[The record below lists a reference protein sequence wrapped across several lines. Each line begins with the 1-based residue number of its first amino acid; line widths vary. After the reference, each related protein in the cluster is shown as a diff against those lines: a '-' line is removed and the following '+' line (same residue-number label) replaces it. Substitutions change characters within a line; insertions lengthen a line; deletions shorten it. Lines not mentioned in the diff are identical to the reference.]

1 MPYAP
6 MKVTTEP
13 CANGCPGRQFVLEL
27 RGPGQCGLS
36 QEMWDNKPEGCAAYY
51 CERCQ
56 LVYFRKRRGTKINT
70 LVGFWDKQTH
80 FFNQYTCCA
89 PLG

>member
-1 MPYAP
+1 
-6 MKVTTEP
+6 
-13 CANGCPGRQFVLEL
+13 
-27 RGPGQCGLS
+27 
-36 QEMWDNKPEGCAAYY
+36 MWDNKPEGCAAYY